1 MKMFKSYQL
10 TRACRAPKKVES
22 CVIVKDKP
30 LPLEGGGLQKKYFTN
45 IYFWD
50 IGPFPTTQLKGTCTE
65 YTEYNPGIP
74 SYSWT
79 ILCSTCSIE
88 TLDKN

>member
-30 LPLEGGGLQKKYFTN
+30 LPLEGDRLKKEIFYKYLLLGHWPFSCN
-45 IYFWD
+45 SVERYMYGIY
-50 IGPFPTTQLKGTCTE
+50 
-65 YTEYNPGIP
+65 GI
-74 SYSWT
+74 
-79 ILCSTCSIE
+79 
-88 TLDKN
+88 